1 MRTCYEEVEKA
12 VRECATH
19 ATAEAQAEFGL
30 AATLELLTTDGVAA
44 AAAAELTEAGARA
57 VSAATDGAGAASAE
71 QLRAW
76 IEEIDEGDP
85 SDGDMD
91 PDLLRAITALEAW
104 AAHLEEQSPERI
116 AALGIAL
123 LEQADFRASGAP
135 LDDFL
140 APPETRHAFERI
152 RAALTGPAMH
162 GREAQAVF
170 ENSITIDGS
179 DKAAVRRA
187 FVGAA
192 VSRRLR
198 ITGVIA
204 LPIALVVG
212 IVSAVSGHPIGL
224 FTFGVIAALTLLLV
238 VFVVILRRIAEKA
251 VDEGMS
257 VGSPLTVRIDADGL
271 LLDGRFGS
279 SRAPW
284 NSLSDAVRIKDTIV
298 FRNMAGKAAFFVP
311 GRALDD
317 SALALVQHYID
328 RDRARTGDE

>member
-1 MRTCYEEVEKA
+1 MTCYEEVENA
-12 VRECATH
+12 VREYATH

-30 AATLELLTTDGVAA
+30 AATRELLTADGAA
-44 AAAAELTEAGARA
+44 A
-57 VSAATDGAGAASAE
+57 DGAGTASAE
-71 QLRAW
+71 QIRVW
-76 IEEIDEGDP
+76 IEEIDEGDL

-104 AAHLEEQSPERI
+104 AAHLEERSPERI

-123 LEQADFRASGAP
+123 LEQADFQASGAP

-140 APPETRHAFERI
+140 APQETRQAFEWI

-162 GREAQAVF
+162 GREPQTAF
-170 ENSITIDGS
+170 ENSITIDAA
-179 DKAAVRRA
+179 DKAVVRRA
-187 FVGAA
+187 FVDAA

-198 ITGVIA
+198 ITGTIA

-212 IVSAVSGHPIGL
+212 IVSAVSGRPIGV
-224 FTFGVIAALTLLLV
+224 FAFGVIAALMLLLV
-238 VFVVILRRIAEKA
+238 VFGVILRRVATKA
-251 VDEGMS
+251 VEDGMS
-257 VGSPLTVRIDADGL
+257 VGSRLTVRIDADGL
-271 LLDGRFGS
+271 GLDGRFGS

-284 NSLSDAVRIKDTIV
+284 DSLSSAVRMKDTIV

-317 SALALVQHYID
+317 TALALVENYID
-328 RDRARTGDE
+328 RDRTRTGDE

>member
-1 MRTCYEEVEKA
+1 MSSYEEVENS

-19 ATAEAQAEFGL
+19 ATVQAQVDFGI
-30 AATLELLTTDGVAA
+30 AVTRELLTADGVAA

-57 VSAATDGAGAASAE
+57 VGAAADGAGTASAE

-76 IEEIDEGDP
+76 IAQIDEGDL

-104 AAHLEEQSPERI
+104 VGYREERSSERI

-140 APPETRHAFERI
+140 STPETRQAFDRI
-152 RAALTGPAMH
+152 RVALTEPASH
-162 GREAQAVF
+162 GSEPQSVF
-170 ENSITIDGS
+170 ENSITIDAADRS
-179 DKAAVRRA
+179 AVRRA
-187 FVGAA
+187 FVEAA

-198 ITGVIA
+198 IAGMLA

-212 IVSAVSGHPIGL
+212 IVLAVSGRPIGM
-224 FTFGVIAALTLLLV
+224 FAFGVIAALTLLLA
-238 VFVVILRRIAEKA
+238 VFVVILRRVAAKA
-251 VDEGMS
+251 VDDGMS
-257 VGSPLTVRIDADGL
+257 VGSRLTVRIDADGL
-271 LLDGRFGS
+271 GLDGKFGS

-284 NSLSDAVRIKDTIV
+284 NSLSGALRIKDAIV
-298 FRNMAGKAAFFVP
+298 FRNIAGKAAFFAP

-317 SALALVQHYID
+317 GALALVEKYID
-328 RDRARTGDE
+328 QDRTRTGDE